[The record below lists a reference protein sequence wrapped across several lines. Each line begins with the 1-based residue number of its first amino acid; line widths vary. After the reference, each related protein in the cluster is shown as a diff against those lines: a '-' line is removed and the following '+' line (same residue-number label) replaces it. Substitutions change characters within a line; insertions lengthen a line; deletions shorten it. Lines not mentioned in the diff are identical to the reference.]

1 MGAVAKRAREIQDE
15 AIANEEH
22 LDTKTVSLAIDDINS
37 GKYVIEEPDE
47 LKQK

>member
-1 MGAVAKRAREIQDE
+1 MFNPDLKEIQDE

-22 LDTKTVSLAIDDINS
+22 LDTKTVSLAIDDISS